1 MRRIFL
7 FFFQKENLSG
17 TIQTMIP
24 AIHTTACLPPFFINI
39 LSLLQTKA
47 MNKKFY
53 LLLLVLIPAITQA
66 QFGKLLN
73 KVKDKA
79 NSKATQRLDAKIDKA
94 IDQGLDKA
102 EGKGGSAGATE
113 ANSGGSSSTEAEE
126 KQQEPAGVN
135 AFSKYD
141 FIPGNEIVYYD
152 NFEQDAMAEL
162 PTGWNTNGSGEV
174 VTLDKFAG
182 NWLRIHKNFV
192 YLTANEKAFS
202 ENFTAEFDV
211 VMQLKNNGWMFPVFT
226 VGLFSSGTESG
237 TDNSFLKNCNT
248 NSAVAAS
255 IFPGTYNSSKLQVES
270 FENDKPYFRGDHK
283 EYAALEKYYGKPV
296 HIAIQVQKQ
305 RFRIWIN
312 ETKAFDLPKAV
323 PAGKILNQLFF
334 KIGST
339 NYPEEQYGM
348 YISNIKVAKGV
359 EDTRH
364 RLVEEG
370 KFTTTAI
377 LFDVNT
383 ATLKPESFG
392 VIKEIASVLK
402 EHGDIKISITGHTD
416 SDGSD
421 AANLTLS
428 QKRAAAVKDAL
439 AKEFGIDA
447 ARIETDGKGE
457 TKPVADN
464 KTKEGKA
471 ANRRVEFIKL

>member
-1 MRRIFL
+1 
-7 FFFQKENLSG
+7 
-17 TIQTMIP
+17 
-24 AIHTTACLPPFFINI
+24 
-39 LSLLQTKA
+39 

-53 LLLLVLIPAITQA
+53 LLLLVIVPAITQA
-66 QFGKLLN
+66 QLGGFMN
-73 KVKDKA
+73 KVKNKA
-79 NSKATQRLDAKIDKA
+79 TSKATQRVDAKIDKA
-94 IDQGLDKA
+94 IDKGLDQA
-102 EGKGGSAGATE
+102 EGKGGGSAPAGTNTVSPSDEKAVPE
-113 ANSGGSSSTEAEE
+113 AS
-126 KQQEPAGVN
+126 GVN

-152 NFEQDAMAEL
+152 NFEQEAMAEL

-174 VTLDKFAG
+174 VTLDKYAG
-182 NWLRIHKNFV
+182 KWLRIHKNFI
-192 YLTANEKAFS
+192 YFTANEKEFS

-211 VMQLKNNGWMFPVFT
+211 IMQLRNNGWMFPEFSC
-226 VGLFSSGTESG
+226 GLFSTSTEPT
-237 TDNSFLKNCNT
+237 TDNAFLKGYHKYSSVEAIIHPGSSG
-248 NSAVAAS
+248 NSRMH
-255 IFPGTYNSSKLQVES
+255 VES
-270 FENDKPYFRGDHK
+270 YKDNKPYFSSETK
-283 EYAALEKYYGKPV
+283 EYGILDTYYGKPV

-305 RFRIWIN
+305 RFRLWIN
-312 ETKAFDLPKAV
+312 ETKAFDV
-323 PAGKILNQLFF
+323 PRGVATENMLNQLFF
-334 KIGST
+334 KISTT
-339 NYPEEQYGM
+339 NYTEEQYAF

-370 KFTTTAI
+370 KFSTTAI

-392 VIKEIASVLK
+392 VIKEIAGVLK
-402 EHGDIKISITGHTD
+402 EHADIKINITGHTD

-439 AKEFGIDA
+439 VNEFGIDA

-471 ANRRVEFIKL
+471 ANRRVEFVKL